1 MALSTQEV
9 IHNLALGYVGEYQV
23 EDTTASRALKQNLLC
38 IRYYDQAR
46 DEVLKSHLW
55 NEAMVRVIILQDA
68 TDPVF
73 GYDRRY
79 SKPSA
84 ALRIVSVDDSLGSD
98 QRNKSQGI
106 NAWEVEGEYILSNA
120 GETPQTWDSG
130 IEYID
135 GEFVSITPQA
145 WVTATVYKDGEY
157 VKSGT
162 IVYEVLVNH
171 TSDTVSNDVTSG
183 NLVSRGE
190 GSTVSY
196 EVLVTHTSD
205 TSGTNT
211 AAQQRVDILAGN
223 ISAAGD
229 KIDHRIVFTAYVTQL
244 TDITKWGSKLKQ
256 AIAMKLAIKII
267 TGLTNDTKGK
277 VDLINEFERLTMP
290 KARSIDGAQGTPK
303 PIFNSEWIRSRQTGT
318 VNVW

>member
-1 MALSTQEV
+1 MAVTLERL
-9 IHNLALGYVGEYQV
+9 IYNLALGYIGEYAV
-23 EDTTASRALKQNLLC
+23 TDAATTTKQFIYCL
-38 IRYYDQAR
+38 RYYAQAR
-46 DEVLKSHLW
+46 DEVLMSHLW
-55 NEAMVRVIILQDA
+55 NEAMIRVIIAQDS
-68 TDPVF
+68 TDSIF

-79 SKPSA
+79 SKPSG

-120 GETPQTWDSG
+120 GETPQTWATATD
-130 IEYID
+130 YID
-135 GEFVSITPQA
+135 GEYVSVTPGV
-145 WVTATVYKDGEY
+145 WATSTSYIDGEY

-162 IVYEVLVNH
+162 LIYEVLVSH
-171 TSDTVSNDVTSG
+171 TSDTIAADITAG
-183 NLVSRGE
+183 NLGDGVT
-190 GSTVSY
+190 GSTVTY

-205 TSGTNT
+205 TV
-211 AAQQRVDILAGN
+211 AADITSAN
-223 ISAAGD
+223 ISASGVD
-229 KIDHRIVFTAYVTQL
+229 FRIIFITYVTQL

-277 VDLINEFERLTMP
+277 VDLINEFERLTIP

-318 VNVW
+318 INVW